1 MKNQNNTVKLLPVK
15 DLYFDAKNPR
25 FPEAIAS
32 GPTEK
37 LLEKFI
43 KDERLLEIVDSI
55 GNHDFFHGE
64 PLLVLE
70 DDSVKKNSKSKKI
83 YRVVEGNR
91 RLAALKLLTRELN
104 PPSGR
109 LSIIDS
115 IDEAQFRP
123 TEVPCIIFEDENSVM
138 RYLGFRHITGVKAW
152 GALQKARYAKRLWDH
167 YRHLDSDIGLK
178 KLAKEIGSKPDYVG
192 QMLTSLSLYEIA
204 EEDNF
209 FDLEINSADIEFSI
223 LTTALSYKNILN
235 YLGLES
241 RVVVN
246 TNNVNRD
253 CLKNIFDWLFV
264 TKNNSKP
271 VIPDS
276 RDLKKLAAILASPE
290 ATKELE
296 VNRQVN
302 DAFELS
308 KGPESALTDSL
319 RLINRRIDA
328 SQKLAM
334 KTPEITPVHKE
345 VASEILNKAEY
356 LHGIMMMPKSKKS
369 KK

>member
-1 MKNQNNTVKLLPVK
+1 MKNQNNSVELLDVKFL
-15 DLYFDAKNPR
+15 DFDKKNPR
-25 FPEAIAS
+25 FPESIAS
-32 GPTEK
+32 GPTDK

-64 PLLVLE
+64 PLLVVE
-70 DDSVKKNSKSKKI
+70 ETKKNARIKK
-83 YRVVEGNR
+83 YKVVEGNR
-91 RLAALKLLTRELN
+91 RLAALKLLNREIS

-115 IDEAQFRP
+115 INEAVYRP
-123 TEVPCIIFEDENSVM
+123 EKVPCIIFDDEDSVM

-167 YRHLDSDIGLK
+167 YKSEDVEVGLK
-178 KLAKEIGSKPDYVG
+178 KLAKEIGSKSDYVG
-192 QMLTSLSLYEIA
+192 QMLTSLKLYEIA
-204 EEDNF
+204 EGENF
-209 FDLEINSADIEFSI
+209 FGLDINSSDIEFSV

-235 YLGLES
+235 YLGLDS
-241 RVVVN
+241 RSDISAEAIKLN
-246 TNNVNRD
+246 E
-253 CLKNIFDWLFV
+253 LKNIFDWLFYAKEHV
-264 TKNNSKP
+264 KP

-276 RDLKKLAAILASPE
+276 RDLKKLAVILASPQ

-296 VNRQVN
+296 LNRQVN
-302 DAFELS
+302 EAYELS

-319 RLINRRIDA
+319 RLINRRIDS

-334 KTPEITPVHKE
+334 KTPEITVEHKE
-345 VASEILNKAEY
+345 VSAEIVNKATY
-356 LHGIMMMPKSKKS
+356 LNHIIAMPKISPKK
-369 KK
+369 KTK